1 MWRVGLIG
9 VGLVGTAI
17 LERLVAAKQNVT
29 AFDVDPTARERAAQ
43 IGFPAANSAAA
54 LVASSDIVFLC
65 LPSSHEVQTVLQ
77 SCESSLQPYQYI
89 IDTSTGSPEAA
100 IEFGELCARHR
111 AEYAEATI
119 LGSSEVIRSG
129 NAVVMLGGQEAARI
143 QAELFVRRFA
153 SKVFHVGPLGQ
164 ASRMKLVVNLV
175 LGLNRAALAEGLAF
189 AEALDLDLPQTLAI
203 LQSGAAYSKAMDAK
217 GEKMLTRDF
226 TPQARLAQH
235 HKDVRLMLVAAAAAG
250 ISLPLSETHDQLL
263 TLAEAAGHAE
273 SDNCAIL
280 AAYDRPTNK

>member
-1 MWRVGLIG
+1 L
-9 VGLVGTAI
+9 
-17 LERLVAAKQNVT
+17 
-29 AFDVDPTARERAAQ
+29 PT
-43 IGFPAANSAAA
+43 
-54 LVASSDIVFLC
+54 SS
-65 LPSSHEVQTVLQ
+65 EVRSVLQ
-77 SCESSLQPYQYI
+77 SCESALRAYQYI

-143 QAELFVRRFA
+143 QAELWVRRFA
-153 SKVFHVGPLGQ
+153 NQVFHVGPLGQ

-189 AEALDLDLPQTLAI
+189 AEALDLDLPQTLAV
-203 LQSGAAYSKAMDAK
+203 LKSGAAYSQAMDAK
-217 GEKMLTRDF
+217 GQKMLDRDF

-235 HKDVRLMLVAAAAAG
+235 HKDVRLMLEAAAAAG
-250 ISLPLSETHDQLL
+250 MSLPLAETHDRLL
-263 TLAEAAGHAE
+263 ALAEAAGHTQ

-280 AAYDRPTNK
+280 AAYDRRGGPELGKSGARTQEDQ

>member
-1 MWRVGLIG
+1 MHRVGLIG

-17 LERLVAAKQNVT
+17 LERLVAAKQIVT
-29 AFDVDPTARERAAQ
+29 AFDVDPNARDRAAQ
-43 IGFPAANSAAA
+43 FGVPVADSAAA
-54 LVASSDIVFLC
+54 LVASSDVLFLC
-65 LPSSHEVQTVLQ
+65 LPTSHEVQSVLL

-100 IEFGELCARHR
+100 IEFGELCTRHR

-129 NAVVMLGGQEAARI
+129 NAVVMLGGQESARV
-143 QAELFVRRFA
+143 QAERFVRRFA
-153 SKVFHVGPLGQ
+153 NQVFNVGPLGQ

-175 LGLNRAALAEGLAF
+175 LGLNRAALAEGIAF
-189 AEALDLDLPQTLAI
+189 AEGLGLDLPQTLEI
-203 LQSGAAYSKAMDAK
+203 LKSGAAYSKAMDAK
-217 GEKMLTRDF
+217 GEKMLRRNF

-235 HKDVRLMLVAAAAAG
+235 HKDIRLMLAAAASAG
-250 ISLPLSETHDQLL
+250 VSLPLSETHDRLL

-273 SDNCAIL
+273 SDNSAIL
-280 AAYDRPTNK
+280 AAYDRPAGK